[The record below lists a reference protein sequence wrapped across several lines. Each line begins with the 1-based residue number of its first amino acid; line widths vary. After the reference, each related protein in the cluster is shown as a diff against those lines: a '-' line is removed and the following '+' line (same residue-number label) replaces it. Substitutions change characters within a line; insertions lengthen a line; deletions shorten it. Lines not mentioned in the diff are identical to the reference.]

1 MGGMEGHAVT
11 LIFADGQSRDVVVGA
26 FETVEQAA
34 RRHGIHLLTDCRE
47 GACGTCKARC
57 LRGDF
62 VLNDYSREALSD
74 EEAAAGRVLTCQMRA
89 RSPCVVEFDYPF
101 AETGAKRDE
110 AWTESVLSIDRAS
123 ESVVRLVTLGS
134 SQPRRF
140 LPGQYVNIAVP
151 DTTASRAY
159 SFANEPGSP
168 QSIFYV
174 RLIEGGVM
182 GDYLTRRARPG
193 DRLRLDGPFGRFFL
207 RDEKRPLLMVAG
219 GTGLAPI
226 LSILR
231 DLAQRTERPPGIV
244 VVYGANR
251 RSHLFGLDA
260 LARLRGALGALETI
274 VCVAEADAEW
284 DGPVDLVG
292 TIAARQDLDY
302 GAFDVYLCGPV
313 PMIDHTGKLLIARG
327 ANPERIFSER
337 FLPT

>member
-1 MGGMEGHAVT
+1 MEGHAVT
-11 LIFADGQSRDVVVGA
+11 LIFADGQSRDVVAGA

-34 RRHGIHLLTDCRE
+34 RRHGVLLLTDCRE

-57 LRGDF
+57 LRGEF
-62 VLNDYSREALSD
+62 VLNDYSRVALSD
-74 EEAAAGRVLTCQMRA
+74 EEAAAGRVLTCQMQA

-101 AETGAKRDE
+101 AQTGAKRDE
-110 AWTESVLSIDRAS
+110 AWTESVLSIDPVS
-123 ESVVRLVTLGS
+123 ESVVRLVTQGIA
-134 SQPRRF
+134 PARRRF
-140 LPGQYVNIAVP
+140 LPGQYVNIDIP
-151 DTTASRAY
+151 DTATSRAY
-159 SFANEPGSP
+159 SFANEPGSQ
-168 QSIFYV
+168 QSVFYV

-226 LSILR
+226 LSVLR
-231 DLAQRTERPPGIV
+231 DLAQRAERPPRIV
-244 VVYGANR
+244 AVYGANR
-251 RSHLFGLDA
+251 RSDLFGLDV
-260 LARLRGALGALETI
+260 LAQLRSELGALETI
-274 VCVAEADAEW
+274 VGVAEGDAEW
-284 DGPVDLVG
+284 GGPVDLVG

-313 PMIDHTGKLLIARG
+313 PMIDHTLKLLIARG
-327 ANPERIFSER
+327 ANHERIFAER